1 MMKKYAI
8 VTVNYNRP
16 NNSVR
21 LIKSLLNVDFL
32 GRTDIDLIIS
42 IDNSGSSAV
51 LDAVSSINWPYGNR
65 KIRTFKE
72 RQGLKN
78 HILSCGDL
86 VENYDAIAVLE
97 DDLIVS
103 QGLFSYFDSSV
114 SFFAE
119 NENIA
124 GISLYKHQWNYNCE
138 LPFEPVNNGYS
149 TFFMQYAMSWGQIW
163 MKQQWLDFKEWLKN
177 NDEQFDPKGF
187 IPQNVCN
194 WKKSWLKYHIK
205 YCIEN
210 NKYFVYP
217 HESLTTCFESVG
229 EHSIISTTLSQVPL
243 LQGII
248 RNYNY
253 PELFQGIKYD
263 AFYERILD
271 EPIENIN
278 PEELII
284 DIYGKKNL
292 EIYNKRYAI
301 TSQRLAKKVIRKYGL
316 VLKPHELNVIFNI
329 SGDDIILYDLQQND
343 RVYKR
348 ADEASFRYY
357 FRLYYK
363 HKEVI
368 NSAVRRLRYK
378 FFRI

>member
-1 MMKKYAI
+1 MNKYAI

-16 NNSVR
+16 KDSVR
-21 LIKSLLNVDFL
+21 LINSLLEVDYF

-51 LDAVSSINWPYGNR
+51 LDAVSSIEWPYGNR
-65 KIRTFKE
+65 IIKTYKE
-72 RQGLKN
+72 RQGLKK
-78 HILSCGDL
+78 HILACGDF

-103 QGLFSYFDSSV
+103 KGLFSYFDSSV
-114 SFFAE
+114 NFYAE
-119 NENIA
+119 NESVA

-163 MKQQWLDFKEWLKN
+163 MKQQWFDFKEWLQN

-205 YCIEN
+205 YCIEKD
-210 NKYFVYP
+210 KYFVYP
-217 HESLTTCFESVG
+217 HASLTTCCESVG
-229 EHSIISTTLSQVPL
+229 EHSIISTTISQVPL
-243 LQGII
+243 LQGVIKD
-248 RNYNY
+248 YDY
-253 PELFQGIKYD
+253 PEINQGIKYD
-263 AFYERILD
+263 AFFERVI
-271 EPIENIN
+271 ENSIENIKT
-278 PEELII
+278 EELII

-292 EIYNKRYAI
+292 GYFKKRYAI
-301 TSQRLAKKVIRKYGL
+301 TSQRLPKKIIKKFGL
-316 VLKPHELNVIFNI
+316 VLKPHEMNVFYNI
-329 SGDDIILYDLQQND
+329 SGDEIFLYDLNQKDKLLKRND
-343 RVYKR
+343 ETY
-348 ADEASFRYY
+348 FMYY

-368 NSAVRRLRYK
+368 YSAFRRLKKK
-378 FFRI
+378 FFRL